1 MVPWAGE
8 QSISEHL
15 PRSSRQPTYRYSTS
29 WFARALPKHGQIDTL
44 EVSPLHARIANENF
58 IDADLYPFP
67 KIHLGP
73 ALDTLRDPSG
83 PFARPP
89 DNGVGEPGYDVVF
102 IDANK
107 DQIHDYFQESLR
119 LTRKGGIIV
128 VDNAIRRGRITESDP
143 GATDVDVTGLRKL
156 YDWVEQDK
164 GKTVMM
170 SGIQTVG
177 AKFWEWVFP

>member
-1 MVPWAGE
+1 M
-8 QSISEHL
+8 
-15 PRSSRQPTYRYSTS
+15 
-29 WFARALPKHGQIDTL
+29 
-44 EVSPLHARIANENF
+44 
-58 IDADLYPFP
+58 
-67 KIHLGP
+67 
-73 ALDTLRDPSG
+73 
-83 PFARPP
+83 
-89 DNGVGEPGYDVVF
+89 F

-156 YDWVEQDK
+156 YDWVQQDK

-177 AKFWEWVFP
+177 AKFWEWVSP